1 MRWTI
6 CRHAGVSRGFAA
18 SWVAPTYFF
27 IIIFLLLPLFAAC
40 TAPGRRFHQAK
51 APLSW
56 RLYLLTS
63 TARTAR
69 WEGDTQGD
77 RMETK
82 MQDPGKGKPKR
93 NVCPGE
99 APRWLSWTPRAPP
112 QPRALPRGL
121 RQGNFPVALKPKRRE
136 RGCLDPRQLHPILQ
150 PPQHL
155 IWHLGR
161 VTEGVNRSLPR
172 SYFRGRLKQFLLCY
186 AVAPITGSKCDSL
199 RRRRRKG
206 DSTMLEM
213 QEERSAHQ
221 AAPGSCKPG
230 LWGRGGQSGFCQLWA
245 KVLGT
250 LSQEQF

>member
-1 MRWTI
+1 MTHR
-6 CRHAGVSRGFAA
+6 
-18 SWVAPTYFF
+18 
-27 IIIFLLLPLFAAC
+27 
-40 TAPGRRFHQAK
+40 
-51 APLSW
+51 
-56 RLYLLTS
+56 
-63 TARTAR
+63 
-69 WEGDTQGD
+69 
-77 RMETK
+77 ETEW
-82 MQDPGKGKPKR
+82 KPKCKTQVKENQR
-93 NVCPGE
+93 ETRALARLLAGSPGHHGLRRSPVRCPG
-99 APRWLSWTPRAPP
+99 
-112 QPRALPRGL
+112 GL

-206 DSTMLEM
+206 GSTMLEM